1 MLNFQEGRRERKN
14 INQALTSSTLEEWEK
29 ERSVTNTHTHTHTH
43 THTRV
48 LTQTHTHTHTQG
60 KVRKLIEKSRQHD
73 NAKP

>member
-29 ERSVTNTHTHTHTH
+29 EKCNKCTYTYTYTCAHTN
-43 THTRV
+43 
-48 LTQTHTHTHTQG
+48 THTQG

-73 NAKP
+73 NSKP

>member
-43 THTRV
+43 TRV
-48 LTQTHTHTHTQG
+48 LTQTHTHTG
-60 KVRKLIEKSRQHD
+60 KSQKINRKIKTT
-73 NAKP
+73 